1 MADLRVPFTLA
12 QEAFGVDGTL
22 TNPGGDPVDVTV
34 VWVAPLDAEAPG
46 GADFKRVAPKRLMS
60 ISRAEVSEIQLNA
73 VIDAPEEEGGAD
85 RRWQVAS
92 FDRVEY
98 DNVTVLVRDITGLS

>member
-12 QEAFGVDGTL
+12 QAAFGVDGTF

-34 VWVAPLDAEAPG
+34 VWVAPLDAEAPAG
-46 GADFKRVAPKRLMS
+46 GDLKRVAPKRLMS
-60 ISRAEVSEIQLNA
+60 ISKAEVGEVLLKA
-73 VIDAPEEEGGAD
+73 VVDAPEEEGGPA
-85 RRWQVAS
+85 RRWQVDG

-98 DNVTVLVRDITGLS
+98 DNWTVLVRDITGMA

>member
-12 QEAFGVDGTL
+12 QEAFGVDGTF

-60 ISRAEVSEIQLNA
+60 ISRAEVSEIQLKA
-73 VIDAPEEEGGAD
+73 VVDVPEEEGGAA
-85 RRWQVAS
+85 RQWQVDG

-98 DNVTVLVRDITGLS
+98 DNFTVLVRDITGL